1 MFNKPS
7 EKINLNSPDPN
18 SDIYI
23 SEGERFNKDFAAYDY
38 NRRNIEHERK
48 KEMYQNRKNQL
59 YERERKRWEK
69 MDYEYLRAEN
79 KIMMNKE
86 RNLVGRKNN
95 PGMAFNPLTLQYDN
109 SVQGEILKR
118 RDDESKFRALM
129 RATNIDKHANAG
141 YNIINGEERTIME
154 NRMLKEIEPT
164 VYKKNIDKINEI
176 NQRHNDNDNFYT
188 KGPSYN
194 QPKNQFQPIQEPN
207 EYKEQGNDDYKKRE
221 EVKNIPPSNGPNDFK
236 RPPSNEYNNQRMTP
250 KNEINNIPPNDIP
263 RNEDYN
269 RMTPNQNIENM
280 PQNNNYQRMTP
291 QNNNYNNIP
300 PNENYRR
307 QTPQNKDNYNNMPQN
322 DNYQKMTPQ
331 NYNNMP
337 VNENYRKQT
346 PQNNNYDNMP
356 VNENY
361 RRQTPQNNN
370 YDNIPPNG
378 NYARQTPQNN
388 NYDNIQNNREY
399 RRTPYSENNYNNYRR
414 MTPSNHGY
422 NNRAPQNEEFQKMI
436 PDHYSEQ
443 DRLDRINQNMKHD
456 FDRQYNYIG
465 NQDQNYEDY
474 KNQEY
479 YNEKQGPN
487 EYYAQPQKNEN
498 FYGKRDPYARPDYY
512 ATNRPRTMG

>member
-109 SVQGEILKR
+109 SVQGELLKK

-154 NRMLKEIEPT
+154 NRMLKEIEPS
-164 VYKKNIDKINEI
+164 VYKKNINKINEI

-188 KGPSYN
+188 KGPYT
-194 QPKNQFQPIQEPN
+194 QPKNQYQPIQEQNDYNNDYQTMSN
-207 EYKEQGNDDYKKRE
+207 ERKENDFNNVPPKDNNYQKMT
-221 EVKNIPPSNGPNDFK
+221 PSNNDNK
-236 RPPSNEYNNQRMTP
+236 QMMQNDNNYNNNVPQ
-250 KNEINNIPPNDIP
+250 NIPPNDM
-263 RNEDYN
+263 EYKK
-269 RMTPNQNIENM
+269 MTPNNM
-280 PQNNNYQRMTP
+280 PPNDNYQRNTP
-291 QNNNYNNIP
+291 NNFNNIP
-300 PNENYRR
+300 PNENYQRK
-307 QTPQNKDNYNNMPQN
+307 TPNDYNNMPPNDNYQRKTPNNYNNLPPNENYQRNTPNNYNNMP
-322 DNYQKMTPQ
+322 P
-331 NYNNMP
+331 
-337 VNENYRKQT
+337 NENYQRNT
-346 PQNNNYDNMP
+346 PNNNYDN
-356 VNENY
+356 VQDGRGYN
-361 RRQTPQNNN
+361 
-370 YDNIPPNG
+370 
-378 NYARQTPQNN
+378 
-388 NYDNIQNNREY
+388 
-399 RRTPYSENNYNNYRR
+399 RTPYSDNNYRK

-422 NNRAPQNEEFQKMI
+422 NQQQNEDFQQI

-443 DRLDRINQNMKHD
+443 DRRYNTMRND
-456 FDRQYNYIG
+456 FDRQYNYIDDR
-465 NQDQNYEDY
+465 DQNNYDGY
-474 KNQEY
+474 KNQG
-479 YNEKQGPN
+479 YNN
-487 EYYAQPQKNEN
+487 ERPITSPDYNQRDGDYNRN
-498 FYGKRDPYARPDYY
+498 RDPYARPDYY
-512 ATNRPRTMG
+512 ANNRSRALV

>member
-109 SVQGEILKR
+109 SVQGEILKK

-154 NRMLKEIEPT
+154 NRMLKEIEPS
-164 VYKKNIDKINEI
+164 VYKKNINKINEI

-188 KGPSYN
+188 KGPYT
-194 QPKNQFQPIQEPN
+194 QPKTQYQPIQEQNDYNNDYQPMPN
-207 EYKEQGNDDYKKRE
+207 ERKENDFNNVPPKDNNYQKMTPSNNDNQQMMQNGNNYNNN
-221 EVKNIPPSNGPNDFK
+221 VPQNIPPNDMEYKKMTPNSMPPNDNYQ
-236 RPPSNEYNNQRMTP
+236 RNTPNNF
-250 KNEINNIPPNDIP
+250 NNIPPND
-263 RNEDYN
+263 
-269 RMTPNQNIENM
+269 
-280 PQNNNYQRMTP
+280 NYQRKTP
-291 QNNNYNNIP
+291 NDYNNMPPNDNYQRNTPNNYNNFPPNENYQRNTPNNYNNIP
-300 PNENYRR
+300 PNDNYQRNTQNNYNNLPPNENHQRN
-307 QTPQNKDNYNNMPQN
+307 TPNNYNNMP
-322 DNYQKMTPQ
+322 P
-331 NYNNMP
+331 
-337 VNENYRKQT
+337 NENYQRNT
-346 PQNNNYDNMP
+346 PNNNYDN
-356 VNENY
+356 VQDGRGYN
-361 RRQTPQNNN
+361 
-370 YDNIPPNG
+370 
-378 NYARQTPQNN
+378 
-388 NYDNIQNNREY
+388 
-399 RRTPYSENNYNNYRR
+399 RTPYSDNNYRK

-422 NNRAPQNEEFQKMI
+422 NQQQNEDFQQI

-443 DRLDRINQNMKHD
+443 DRRYNTMRND
-456 FDRQYNYIG
+456 FDRQYNYIDDR
-465 NQDQNYEDY
+465 DQNNYDGY
-474 KNQEY
+474 KNQG
-479 YNEKQGPN
+479 YNN
-487 EYYAQPQKNEN
+487 ERPITSPDYNQRDGDYNKN
-498 FYGKRDPYARPDYY
+498 RDPYARPDYY
-512 ATNRPRTMG
+512 ANNRSRALV

>member
-109 SVQGEILKR
+109 SVQGELLKK

-154 NRMLKEIEPT
+154 NRMLKEIEPS
-164 VYKKNIDKINEI
+164 VYKKNINKINEI

-188 KGPSYN
+188 KGPYT
-194 QPKNQFQPIQEPN
+194 QPKNQYQPIQEQNDYNNDYLPMPN
-207 EYKEQGNDDYKKRE
+207 ERKENDFNNVPPKDNNYQKMT
-221 EVKNIPPSNGPNDFK
+221 PSNNDNK
-236 RPPSNEYNNQRMTP
+236 QMMQNDNNYNNNVPQ
-250 KNEINNIPPNDIP
+250 NIPPNDM
-263 RNEDYN
+263 EYKK
-269 RMTPNQNIENM
+269 MTPNNM
-280 PQNNNYQRMTP
+280 PPNDNYQRNTP
-291 QNNNYNNIP
+291 NNFNNIP
-300 PNENYRR
+300 PNENYQRK
-307 QTPQNKDNYNNMPQN
+307 TPNDYNNMPPNDNYQRKTPNNYNNLPPNENYQRNTPNNYNNMPPN
-322 DNYQKMTPQ
+322 ENYQRNTPN

-337 VNENYRKQT
+337 PNENYQRNT
-346 PQNNNYDNMP
+346 PNNNYDN
-356 VNENY
+356 VQDGRVYN
-361 RRQTPQNNN
+361 
-370 YDNIPPNG
+370 
-378 NYARQTPQNN
+378 
-388 NYDNIQNNREY
+388 
-399 RRTPYSENNYNNYRR
+399 RTPYSDNNYRK

-422 NNRAPQNEEFQKMI
+422 NQQQNEDFQQI

-443 DRLDRINQNMKHD
+443 DRRYNTMRND
-456 FDRQYNYIG
+456 FDRQYNYIDDRDR
-465 NQDQNYEDY
+465 NNYDGY
-474 KNQEY
+474 KNQG
-479 YNEKQGPN
+479 YNN
-487 EYYAQPQKNEN
+487 ERPITSPDYNQRDGDYNRN
-498 FYGKRDPYARPDYY
+498 RDPYARPDYY
-512 ATNRPRTMG
+512 ANNRSRALV

>member
-109 SVQGEILKR
+109 SVQGELLKK

-154 NRMLKEIEPT
+154 NRMLKEIEPS
-164 VYKKNIDKINEI
+164 VYKKNINKINEI

-188 KGPSYN
+188 KGPYT
-194 QPKNQFQPIQEPN
+194 QPKNQYQPIQEQNDYNNDYQPMPN
-207 EYKEQGNDDYKKRE
+207 ERKE
-221 EVKNIPPSNGPNDFK
+221 NDFNNV
-236 RPPSNEYNNQRMTP
+236 PP
-250 KNEINNIPPNDIP
+250 
-263 RNEDYN
+263 
-269 RMTPNQNIENM
+269 
-280 PQNNNYQRMTP
+280 
-291 QNNNYNNIP
+291 
-300 PNENYRR
+300 
-307 QTPQNKDNYNNMPQN
+307 KDN
-322 DNYQKMTPQ
+322 NYQKMTPSNNDNKQ
-331 NYNNMP
+331 MMQNDNNYNNNVPQNIPPNDMEYKKMTPNNMPPNDNYQRNTPNNFNNITPNENYQRKTPNDYNNMPPNDNYQRKTPNNYNNLPPNENYQRNTPNNYKNMPPNENYQRNTPNNYNNMP
-337 VNENYRKQT
+337 PNENYQRNT
-346 PQNNNYDNMP
+346 PNNNYDN
-356 VNENY
+356 VQDGRGYN
-361 RRQTPQNNN
+361 
-370 YDNIPPNG
+370 
-378 NYARQTPQNN
+378 
-388 NYDNIQNNREY
+388 
-399 RRTPYSENNYNNYRR
+399 RTPYSDNNYRK

-422 NNRAPQNEEFQKMI
+422 NQQQNEDFQQI
-436 PDHYSEQ
+436 PDHYREQ
-443 DRLDRINQNMKHD
+443 DRRYNTMRND
-456 FDRQYNYIG
+456 FDRQYNYIDDR
-465 NQDQNYEDY
+465 DQNNYDGY
-474 KNQEY
+474 KNQG
-479 YNEKQGPN
+479 YNN
-487 EYYAQPQKNEN
+487 ERPITSPDYNQRDGDYNRN
-498 FYGKRDPYARPDYY
+498 RDPYARPDYY
-512 ATNRPRTMG
+512 ANNRSRALV